1 MNNAVILAGGMG
13 KRMKSDKPKVLLE
26 VLGKPMLQWVIDA
39 CNDAG
44 ISNICV
50 VKGYGADMLDE
61 YLLGS
66 LRTVLQPERLGTG
79 HAVSCASCFLE
90 EFSDGNTLIA
100 CGDSPFID
108 PETIKSSLELHIASK
123 RAVTVITARLDNPRG
138 YGRIIRSEDGI
149 EGIVEEKDCSDSQRK
164 INEIS
169 SGCYWFNTKKL
180 LEALPRLQ
188 RNNSQGEYYLTD
200 TISILKSDGCVAQ
213 AYLSDNQDSVLGAND
228 RAGLL
233 KLNDIARMK
242 VIFKH
247 LEAGVELIST
257 DAVTISP
264 DVKIAPGAKILP
276 GSMLM
281 GKTIIGRDSVIGP
294 NTRLLNVTVGE
305 RSTLDNVVATDSR
318 VGSDAKI
325 GPFVQLRPGSVIA
338 DKAHIG
344 NFVEIKNSAIGKGS
358 SVSHLTYI
366 GDSDVGKNVNFGCGT
381 VTVNYDGSVKSR
393 CEIGDNAFI
402 GCNTNLVAPVK
413 IGEAAYT
420 AAGSTITKDVPD
432 GALAIERGTQVIKE
446 DYAKQKLKR
455 HLEKGKALD

>member
-123 RAVTVITARLDNPRG
+123 SAVTVITARLDNPRG

-233 KLNDIARMK
+233 RLNDIARMK

-455 HLEKGKALD
+455 HLEKGKAPD

>member
-123 RAVTVITARLDNPRG
+123 SAVTVITARLDNPRG

-188 RNNSQGEYYLTD
+188 RNNSQREYYLTD

>member
-100 CGDSPFID
+100 YGDSPFID

-123 RAVTVITARLDNPRG
+123 SAVTVITARLDNPRG

-455 HLEKGKALD
+455 HLEKGKAPD

>member
-123 RAVTVITARLDNPRG
+123 SAVTVITARLDNPRG

-455 HLEKGKALD
+455 HLDKGKALD

>member
-100 CGDSPFID
+100 YGDSPFID

-123 RAVTVITARLDNPRG
+123 SAVTVITARLDNPRG

-325 GPFVQLRPGSVIA
+325 GPFVQLRSGSVIA

>member
-1 MNNAVILAGGMG
+1 MNNAVILAGGMV

-108 PETIKSSLELHIASK
+108 PETIKSSLKLHIASK
-123 RAVTVITARLDNPRG
+123 SAVTVITARLDNPRG

-233 KLNDIARMK
+233 RLNDIARMK

-446 DYAKQKLKR
+446 DYAKRKLKR

>member
-13 KRMKSDKPKVLLE
+13 IRMKSDKPKVLLV

-123 RAVTVITARLDNPRG
+123 SAVTVITARLDNPRG

>member
-100 CGDSPFID
+100 YGDSPFID

-123 RAVTVITARLDNPRG
+123 SAVTVITARLDNPRG

-233 KLNDIARMK
+233 RLNDIARMK

>member
-108 PETIKSSLELHIASK
+108 PETIKSSLELHIVSK
-123 RAVTVITARLDNPRG
+123 SAVTVITARLDNPRG

>member
-100 CGDSPFID
+100 YGDSPFID

-123 RAVTVITARLDNPRG
+123 SAVTVITARLDNPRG

-281 GKTIIGRDSVIGP
+281 GKTIIGMDSVIGP

-446 DYAKQKLKR
+446 DYAKRKLKR

>member
-233 KLNDIARMK
+233 RLNDIARMK

>member
-123 RAVTVITARLDNPRG
+123 SAVTVITASLDNPRG

-233 KLNDIARMK
+233 RLNDIARMK

>member
-90 EFSDGNTLIA
+90 EFSNGNTLIA
-100 CGDSPFID
+100 YGDSPFID

-123 RAVTVITARLDNPRG
+123 SAVTVITARLDNPRG

-455 HLEKGKALD
+455 HLEKGKAPD

>member
-123 RAVTVITARLDNPRG
+123 SAVTVITARLDNPRG

-455 HLEKGKALD
+455 HLEKGKAPD

>member
-108 PETIKSSLELHIASK
+108 PETIKGSLELHIASK
-123 RAVTVITARLDNPRG
+123 SAVTVITARLDNPRG

-233 KLNDIARMK
+233 RLNDIARMK

>member
-100 CGDSPFID
+100 YGDSPFID

-123 RAVTVITARLDNPRG
+123 SAVTVITARLDNPRG

-233 KLNDIARMK
+233 RLNDIARMK

-455 HLEKGKALD
+455 HLDKGKALD

>member
-13 KRMKSDKPKVLLE
+13 KSMKSDKPKVLLE

-79 HAVSCASCFLE
+79 HAVSCASCFLV

-100 CGDSPFID
+100 YGVSPFID

-123 RAVTVITARLDNPRG
+123 SAVTVITARLDNPRG

-455 HLEKGKALD
+455 HLEKGKAPD

>member
-108 PETIKSSLELHIASK
+108 PETIKSSLKLHIASK
-123 RAVTVITARLDNPRG
+123 SAVTVITARLDNPRG

-281 GKTIIGRDSVIGP
+281 GKTIIGMDSVIGP

-455 HLEKGKALD
+455 HLEKGKAPD

>member
-108 PETIKSSLELHIASK
+108 PETIKGSLELHIASK
-123 RAVTVITARLDNPRG
+123 SAVTVITARLDNPRG

-455 HLEKGKALD
+455 HLEKGKAPD

>member
-123 RAVTVITARLDNPRG
+123 SAVTVITARLDNPRG

-200 TISILKSDGCVAQ
+200 TISILKSDGCVSQ

-228 RAGLL
+228 RASLL

>member
-100 CGDSPFID
+100 YGDSPFID

-123 RAVTVITARLDNPRG
+123 SAVTVITARLDNPRG

-281 GKTIIGRDSVIGP
+281 GKTIIGMDSVIGP

-455 HLEKGKALD
+455 HLEKGKASD

>member
-100 CGDSPFID
+100 YGDSPFID

-123 RAVTVITARLDNPRG
+123 SAVTVITARLDNPRG

-281 GKTIIGRDSVIGP
+281 GKTIIGMDSVIGP

>member
-108 PETIKSSLELHIASK
+108 PETIKGSLELHIASK
-123 RAVTVITARLDNPRG
+123 SAVTVITARLDNPRG

>member
-100 CGDSPFID
+100 YGDSPFID

-123 RAVTVITARLDNPRG
+123 SAVTVITARLDNPRG

-233 KLNDIARMK
+233 RLNDIARMK

-455 HLEKGKALD
+455 HLEKGKAPD

>member
-123 RAVTVITARLDNPRG
+123 SAVTVITARLDNPRG

-366 GDSDVGKNVNFGCGT
+366 GDSDVGKNVNLGCGT

>member
-108 PETIKSSLELHIASK
+108 PETIKSSLKLHIASK
-123 RAVTVITARLDNPRG
+123 SAVTVITARLDNPRG

-233 KLNDIARMK
+233 RLNDIARMK

-446 DYAKQKLKR
+446 DYAKRKLKR

>member
-1 MNNAVILAGGMG
+1 M
-13 KRMKSDKPKVLLE
+13 
-26 VLGKPMLQWVIDA
+26 
-39 CNDAG
+39 
-44 ISNICV
+44 
-50 VKGYGADMLDE
+50 
-61 YLLGS
+61 
-66 LRTVLQPERLGTG
+66 
-79 HAVSCASCFLE
+79 
-90 EFSDGNTLIA
+90 
-100 CGDSPFID
+100 
-108 PETIKSSLELHIASK
+108 
-123 RAVTVITARLDNPRG
+123 
-138 YGRIIRSEDGI
+138 
-149 EGIVEEKDCSDSQRK
+149 
-164 INEIS
+164 
-169 SGCYWFNTKKL
+169 
-180 LEALPRLQ
+180 
-188 RNNSQGEYYLTD
+188 
-200 TISILKSDGCVAQ
+200 AQ

-233 KLNDIARMK
+233 RLNDIARMN

-305 RSTLDNVVATDSR
+305 RTTLDNVVATDSR

-432 GALAIERGTQVIKE
+432 GALAIERGTQVSKE

>member
-123 RAVTVITARLDNPRG
+123 SAVTVITARLDNPRG

-455 HLEKGKALD
+455 HLEKGKASD

>member
-108 PETIKSSLELHIASK
+108 PETIKSSLKLHIASK
-123 RAVTVITARLDNPRG
+123 SAVTVITARLDNPRG

-200 TISILKSDGCVAQ
+200 TISILKSDGCVSQ

>member
-123 RAVTVITARLDNPRG
+123 SAVTVITACLDNPRG

-233 KLNDIARMK
+233 RLNDIARMK

>member
-123 RAVTVITARLDNPRG
+123 SAVTVITARLDNPRG

>member
-100 CGDSPFID
+100 YGDSPFID

-123 RAVTVITARLDNPRG
+123 SAVTVITARLDNPRG

-233 KLNDIARMK
+233 RLNDIARMK

-305 RSTLDNVVATDSR
+305 RSTLDNAVATDSR

>member
-123 RAVTVITARLDNPRG
+123 SAVTVITARLDNPRG

-233 KLNDIARMK
+233 RLNDIARMK

>member
-108 PETIKSSLELHIASK
+108 PETIKGSLELHIASK
-123 RAVTVITARLDNPRG
+123 SAVTVITARLDNPRG

-233 KLNDIARMK
+233 RLNDIARMK

-305 RSTLDNVVATDSR
+305 RSTLDNAVATDSR

>member
-123 RAVTVITARLDNPRG
+123 SAVTVITARLDNPRG

-233 KLNDIARMK
+233 RLNDIARMK

-305 RSTLDNVVATDSR
+305 RSTLDNAVATDSR

>member
-100 CGDSPFID
+100 YGDSPFID

-123 RAVTVITARLDNPRG
+123 SAVTVITARLDNPRG

>member
-108 PETIKSSLELHIASK
+108 PETIKSSLELHTASK
-123 RAVTVITARLDNPRG
+123 SAVTVITARLDNPRG

-305 RSTLDNVVATDSR
+305 RSTLDNAVATDSR